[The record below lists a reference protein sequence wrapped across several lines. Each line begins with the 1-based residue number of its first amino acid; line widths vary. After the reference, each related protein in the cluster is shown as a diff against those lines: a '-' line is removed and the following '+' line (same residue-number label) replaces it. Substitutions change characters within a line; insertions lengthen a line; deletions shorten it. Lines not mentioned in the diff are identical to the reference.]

1 MTFFFLAD
9 GDFSVSVVTNGQSK
23 GFNDQVYLTI
33 YGDASNSGQLPLGEP
48 DNGLF
53 QAESTE
59 KFEVRINSRIEWIND
74 DHCF

>member
-1 MTFFFLAD
+1 LVSTGFCFVHGFSLFVWWFL
-9 GDFSVSVVTNGQSK
+9 
-23 GFNDQVYLTI
+23 QVYLTI
-33 YGDASNSGQLPLGEP
+33 YGDASNSGQLLLGEP

-59 KFEVRINSRIEWIND
+59 KFEVRINSRIERING

>member
-1 MTFFFLAD
+1 
-9 GDFSVSVVTNGQSK
+9 VVTNGQSK

-59 KFEVRINSRIEWIND
+59 KFEVRINSRIE
-74 DHCF
+74 

>member
-1 MTFFFLAD
+1 M
-9 GDFSVSVVTNGQSK
+9 VTNGQSK

-33 YGDASNSGQLPLGEP
+33 YGDASNSGQLLLGEP

-59 KFEVRINSRIEWIND
+59 KFEVRINSRIERING

>member
-1 MTFFFLAD
+1 
-9 GDFSVSVVTNGQSK
+9 VVTNGQSK

-33 YGDASNSGQLPLGEP
+33 YGDASNSGQLLLGEP

-59 KFEVRINSRIEWIND
+59 KFEVRINSRIERING